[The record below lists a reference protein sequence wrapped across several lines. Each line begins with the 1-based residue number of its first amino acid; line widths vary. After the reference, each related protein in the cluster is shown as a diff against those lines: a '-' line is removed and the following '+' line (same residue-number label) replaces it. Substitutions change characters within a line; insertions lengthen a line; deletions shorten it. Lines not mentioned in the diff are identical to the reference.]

1 MAADSPTLT
10 PRAAERALNS
20 LALDLL
26 WSWNHA
32 TDALWHQINS
42 DCWSHTRNP
51 WTTLNNAS
59 RAHLKALLGKP
70 AFRRAVG
77 DAMAAQAER
86 LRRPTW
92 FARTHDKSALSCVA
106 YFSMEYMLSEA
117 LPIYSGGLGNV
128 AGDQLKAAS
137 DLGVPVV
144 AVGLLFAQGYFRQ
157 ELTPGGQQQAL
168 YPFNDPSLLPVSP
181 VLMKDGDV
189 LRIPFRFGQGHVWV
203 RAWQATVGRATLYL
217 LDTND
222 PANPAAVRCVT
233 TQLYGG
239 NDDLR
244 LRQELTLGIA
254 GWRLL
259 DMLGYQPDVCHLN
272 EGHAAF
278 AAVERA
284 HGLMKRLQIPFRQAL
299 TIARAGTLFTT
310 HTAVPAGFDRFP
322 PDLLRTY
329 LSNYAKNQ
337 LDIPLDT
344 LLALG
349 RANPDDQGE
358 PFNMA
363 WLAIRASGAV
373 NGVSRL
379 HGAVS
384 RRLFAPLFPRWPE
397 SEVPVG
403 HVTNGVH
410 TPSWDSIE
418 ADALWTEAAGTE
430 RWRGTQEGVADRIRA
445 LDDRILWFTRC
456 QARTSFIGKISTLY
470 AERQSYADAAG
481 LSGRPV
487 PALSPDVLTLGFA
500 RRFATYKRPD
510 LLLHDPD
517 RLARLLSHPDRP
529 MQLVLAGKAHPADL
543 AGQDLITR
551 WIAFSQRPD
560 VRGRVVFMTDYDLTL
575 AEIMVQGVDLWINT
589 PRRPWEASG
598 TSGMKVLVNGG
609 LNLSELDGWWAEAY
623 APEVGWALGDGREH
637 GEDPAVDAA
646 EAEAMYTLL
655 ESEIV
660 PSFYARDAQG
670 IPAAWVARM
679 RESMARLTPLFSA
692 NRVVRDYTDRFYLPA
707 ATRYHARLADGGQAA
722 HDILQWQDMLDT
734 CWPQLHID
742 SVTISEQDG
751 QRHVAVAL
759 FLGRIPPDA
768 VQVQLYANP
777 VDSGPPFVTT
787 IPPGGGP
794 DADGMTHYTLTTGLD
809 RPATDYTVR
818 VIPAH
823 CGVAIP
829 LENTHIAW
837 QR

>member
-1 MAADSPTLT
+1 MASDTRKLS
-10 PRAAERALNS
+10 PRAAERTLTG
-20 LALDLL
+20 LALDLR

-32 TDALWHQINS
+32 TDALWRQI
-42 DCWSHTRNP
+42 DPECWDRTHNP

-59 RAHLKALLGKP
+59 RTHLKALIEKS
-70 AFRRAVG
+70 AFRRVIADVL
-77 DAMAAQAER
+77 ATQTER
-86 LRRPTW
+86 LRQPTW
-92 FARTHDKSALSCVA
+92 FGQKHDTSALSCVA

-157 ELTPGGQQQAL
+157 EVTPDGRQQAL
-168 YPFNDPSLLPVSP
+168 YPFNDPSLLPISP
-181 VLMKDGDV
+181 VLTEEGDV
-189 LRIPFRFGQGHVWV
+189 LRIPIHFGKEPVWV
-203 RAWQATVGRATLYL
+203 RAWKAVVGRATLYL

-222 PANPAAVRCVT
+222 PANAPGVRCVT

-239 NDDLR
+239 DADLR
-244 LRQELTLGIA
+244 LRQEITLGIG

-259 DMLGYQPDVCHLN
+259 DRLGYQPDVCHLN

-284 HGLMKRLQIPFRQAL
+284 RGLMERLHLSFRQAL

-322 PDLLRTY
+322 AELVGTY
-329 LSNYAKNQ
+329 LADYVEKR
-337 LDIPLDT
+337 LDVPLDT

-349 RANPDDQGE
+349 RANPDDRGE

-379 HGAVS
+379 HGVVS
-384 RRLFAPLFPRWPE
+384 QRLFAPLFPRWPE
-397 SEVPVG
+397 CEIPIG

-418 ADALWTEAAGTE
+418 ADTLWTEAAGAE
-430 RWRGTQEGVADRIRA
+430 RWRGTQEGLGDRIRA
-445 LDDRILWFTRC
+445 LDDRTLWTARC
-456 QARTSFIGKISTLY
+456 QARASFIRKVAAIYT
-470 AERQSYADAAG
+470 ARQGFIGDAGSPG
-481 LSGRPV
+481 LPV

-510 LLLHDPD
+510 LLLRDPD
-517 RLARLLSHPDRP
+517 RLARLLSHPERP

-543 AGQDLITR
+543 AGQALITH
-551 WIAFSQRPD
+551 WIAFARRPD
-560 VRGRVVFMTDYDLTL
+560 VRGRVVFMADYDMALAQTL
-575 AEIMVQGVDLWINT
+575 VQGVDLWINT

-646 EAEAMYTLL
+646 EAEAMYSLL
-655 ESEIV
+655 EAEIA

-692 NRVVRDYTDRFYLPA
+692 NRVVRDYTNHFYVPA
-707 ATRYHARLADGGQAA
+707 ATHYHARLADSGQPA
-722 HDILQWQDMLDT
+722 HDIVQWQDMLDT
-734 CWPQLHID
+734 LWPDLRIE
-742 SVTISEQDG
+742 SVTISEPDE

-759 FLGRIPPDA
+759 SLGRIPADA

-777 VDSGPPFVTT
+777 VEGGPPFITVV
-787 IPPGGGP
+787 PASGCR
-794 DADGMTHYTLTTGLD
+794 DSDGLTHYLLTAELD
-809 RPATDYTVR
+809 RPTADYTIR
-818 VIPAH
+818 VVPARS
-823 CGVAIP
+823 GVTIP
-829 LENTHIAW
+829 LESPHITW
-837 QR
+837 QH

>member
-1 MAADSPTLT
+1 
-10 PRAAERALNS
+10 
-20 LALDLL
+20 
-26 WSWNHA
+26 
-32 TDALWHQINS
+32 
-42 DCWSHTRNP
+42 
-51 WTTLNNAS
+51 
-59 RAHLKALLGKP
+59 
-70 AFRRAVG
+70 
-77 DAMAAQAER
+77 MAAQAEG
-86 LRRPTW
+86 LRHPTW
-92 FARTHDKSALSCVA
+92 FAQKHDTSALSCVA

-157 ELTPGGQQQAL
+157 ELTSDGQQHAL
-168 YPFNDPSLLPVSP
+168 YPFNDPSLLPISP
-181 VLMKDGDV
+181 VLTEEGDV
-189 LRIPFRFGQGHVWV
+189 LRIPIHFGKGHVWV
-203 RAWQATVGRATLYL
+203 RAWKATVGRATLYL

-222 PANPAAVRCVT
+222 PANPPGVRCVT

-239 NDDLR
+239 DADLR
-244 LRQELTLGIA
+244 LRQEITLGIA

-259 DMLGYQPDVCHLN
+259 DTLGYRPDVCHLN

-284 HGLMKRLQIPFRQAL
+284 RGLMDRLHIPFRQAL

-322 PDLLRTY
+322 PDLIRTY
-329 LSNYAKNQ
+329 LADYTANR
-337 LDIPLDT
+337 LDIPLET

-349 RANPDDQGE
+349 RADPNDQGE

-379 HGAVS
+379 HGTVS

-397 SEVPVG
+397 CEVPVG

-410 TPSWDSIE
+410 TPSWDSVE
-418 ADALWTEAAGTE
+418 ADTLWTEAAGPE

-445 LDDRILWFTRC
+445 LDDRTLWTARC
-456 QARTSFIGKISTLY
+456 QARAGFIRKVTALCAQQQG
-470 AERQSYADAAG
+470 YADNGGA
-481 LSGRPV
+481 SDQPV
-487 PALSPDVLTLGFA
+487 PTLSPDVLTLGFA

-517 RLARLLSHPDRP
+517 RLARLLSHPERP
-529 MQLVLAGKAHPADL
+529 MQLVLAGKAHPADMV
-543 AGQDLITR
+543 GQALITR
-551 WIAFSQRPD
+551 WIAFSRRPD
-560 VRGRVVFMTDYDLTL
+560 VRGRVVFMADYDMALGQIL
-575 AEIMVQGVDLWINT
+575 VQGVDLWINT

-637 GEDPAVDAA
+637 GDDPAVDTA

-655 ESEIV
+655 ETEIS
-660 PSFYARDAQG
+660 PAFYARDAQG
-670 IPAAWVARM
+670 IPASWVARM

-707 ATRYHARLADGGQAA
+707 AARYHARLADGGRAA
-722 HDILQWQDMLDT
+722 REIVQWQDLLNT
-734 CWPQLHID
+734 SWSELHIH
-742 SVTISEQDG
+742 SVTISQPDG
-751 QRHVAVAL
+751 HYHVAVAL
-759 FLGRIPPDA
+759 ALGPIPAEA
-768 VQVQLYANP
+768 VQVQFYADP
-777 VDSGPPFVTT
+777 VDGGQPTVTV
-787 IPPGGGP
+787 IPPSGCR
-794 DADGMTHYTLTTGLD
+794 DADGLTHYTLTTGLD
-809 RPATDYTVR
+809 RPVTDYTVC
-818 VIPAH
+818 VVPTH
-823 CGVAIP
+823 GGMAIP
-829 LENTHIAW
+829 LESPHILW